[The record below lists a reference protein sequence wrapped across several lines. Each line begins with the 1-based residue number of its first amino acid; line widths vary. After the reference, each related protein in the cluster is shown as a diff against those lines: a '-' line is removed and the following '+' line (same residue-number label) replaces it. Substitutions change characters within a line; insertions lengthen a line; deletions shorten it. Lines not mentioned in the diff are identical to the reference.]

1 MSNTHDDKMTG
12 IYNALGNPYRRQ
24 IISILRTKGKAG
36 FKDLHRELRISV
48 GALYHHL
55 AVLEGLVTQSPD
67 KKYVLT
73 DLGRSAIDSLSVSEE
88 KIATATPKGPKPET
102 TLAFLAKE
110 LLFGR
115 SLFHYLNQQPLTSL
129 PLAVLIAALG
139 GWLSSQTGLEPLL
152 LFFVS
157 PSVGINRLWFIVL
170 FPLGWLGTF
179 AISEALSVG
188 LFQRKGGRL
197 SLLTSSA
204 FAMLP
209 LLVVPGIFYL
219 FSLNP
224 RTPSVFLVLVPVVL
238 QAWVMCLLSAAIT
251 FSKGLRMERTALI
264 SLAVVYLNIVVL
276 LVLLQAGLF

>member
-1 MSNTHDDKMTG
+1 MNTPDDKMTG
-12 IYNALGNPYRRQ
+12 IYNALSNPYRRQ
-24 IISILRTKGKAG
+24 IINILRTKGRAG
-36 FKDLHRELRISV
+36 FKDLHHDLKMSV

-55 AVLEGLVTQSPD
+55 GVLEGLVTQGPD

-73 DLGRSAIDSLSVSEE
+73 DIGRSAVDSLSVSEE
-88 KIATATPKGPKPET
+88 KIAVATPKGSQPET

-115 SLFHYLNQQPLTSL
+115 SLFRYLEQQPLTSL
-129 PLAVLIAALG
+129 PLAVLIVMLG

-157 PSVGINRLWFIVL
+157 PSVGVNRLWFIVL

-179 AISEALSVG
+179 AISEVLSVA
-188 LFQRKGGRL
+188 LFHRTGGRL

-224 RTPSVFLVLVPVVL
+224 RTPSIYLVLVPVIL

-264 SLAVVYLNIVVL
+264 SLSVVYLNIVFL